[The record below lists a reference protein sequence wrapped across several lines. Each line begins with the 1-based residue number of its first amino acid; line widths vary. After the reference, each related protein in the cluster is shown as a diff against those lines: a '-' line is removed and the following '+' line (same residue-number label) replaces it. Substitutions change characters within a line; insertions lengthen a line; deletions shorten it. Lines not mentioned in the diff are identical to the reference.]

1 VEEKNEET
9 NCLFLQKRVL
19 TMRASKTAFVTGV
32 TFAGQVIIEII
43 GARKPGFEWVLPA
56 TGVVF
61 AASLLWVLW
70 VGYREKNK

>member
-1 VEEKNEET
+1 
-9 NCLFLQKRVL
+9 
-19 TMRASKTAFVTGV
+19 MRASKTAFVTGV

-61 AASLLWVLW
+61 AAALIWVLSASLTKK
-70 VGYREKNK
+70 RSKT